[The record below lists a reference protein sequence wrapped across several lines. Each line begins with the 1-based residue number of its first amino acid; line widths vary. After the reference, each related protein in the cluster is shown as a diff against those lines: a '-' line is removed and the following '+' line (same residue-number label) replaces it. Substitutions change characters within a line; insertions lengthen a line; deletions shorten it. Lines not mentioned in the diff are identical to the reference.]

1 MKNGVIAITL
11 AVPAAAAALASPAMS
26 ADEFYKGKTVRVIV
40 GYAPGGAYDTYARF
54 MARNLGKYLPG
65 KPSVI
70 TMNMPGAGSLK
81 AANYI
86 YNNAPK
92 DGSVFGTFGRS
103 MPIQALLSRKSNIRF
118 DATKFTWIG
127 TATSYASDAYLM
139 LVRADGPAKNINDLR
154 KKGGP
159 RLVLGSTNVGSTGTD
174 IPLVLRQ
181 VLGLNTK
188 QLSGY
193 PGGSA
198 INLAIQRNE
207 VHGRMAGMSPI
218 KSNHPE
224 WLTSRK
230 IMIPLLQFARET
242 RHPELPDVPLA
253 MELATN
259 AEDKALI
266 EMVEMPFKM
275 ANPFAAPPAIPAG
288 RAKVLRDAFYKAVS
302 SKEYRDLATKRG
314 MEVSP
319 RSGDHVQAIV
329 EKFYALPK
337 KVIQRYEEILT
348 NPALEPRKVVWI
360 KESGKITKLAKKNR
374 RVTFDHGGKARQ
386 TSIAGGGYTTVKI
399 KGKKASRNKLKVGMT
414 CEITYE
420 GHKTAAQMVSCK

>member
-1 MKNGVIAITL
+1 MKTGFIGI
-11 AVPAAAAALASPAMS
+11 ALAIPVAVSALAAPAS
-26 ADEFYKGKTVRVIV
+26 GAEEFYKGKTVRVIV

-54 MARNLGKYLPG
+54 MGRNLSQYLPG
-65 KPSVI
+65 NPKVI
-70 TMNMPGAGSLK
+70 AMNMPGAGSLK
-81 AANYI
+81 AVNYL

-92 DGSVFGTFGRS
+92 NGLVFGTFGRS
-103 MPIQALLSRKSNIRF
+103 MPIQPLLSANKNVRF
-118 DATKFTWIG
+118 DSTKFTWIG
-127 TATSYASDAYLM
+127 TATSYATDAYLM
-139 LVRADGPAKNINDLR
+139 LVRSDSPAKNINDLR

-159 RLVLGSTNVGSTGTD
+159 QLVLGSTNVGSTGTD
-174 IPLVLRQ
+174 IPLVLRH

-224 WLTSRK
+224 WLADRK

-259 AEDKALI
+259 ADDKALI
-266 EMVEMPFKM
+266 EMVEMPFRM
-275 ANPFAAPPAIPAG
+275 ANPFAAPPGVPLD
-288 RAKVLRDAFYKAVS
+288 RTKVLRAAFYKAVT
-302 SKEYRDLATKRG
+302 SKDYRDLATKRG

-319 RSGDHVQAIV
+319 RTGEQVQALV

-337 KVIQRYEEILT
+337 KVIQRYEKILA

-374 RVTFDHGGKARQ
+374 RVTFDHECKSRQ
-386 TSIAGGGYTTVKI
+386 ASISGL
-399 KGKKASRNKLKVGMT
+399 SKV
-414 CEITYE
+414 
-420 GHKTAAQMVSCK
+420 